1 MDKIKK
7 LYSDW
12 QKKVEDL
19 ADAQKKLAEDTKKY
33 NQDIEDSLRS
43 LQKELDDTTA
53 EYNKFLAETNQ
64 QTGTDI
70 ATRGVEVQNE
80 LKDVEKEIAD
90 LKAKSITDAQDEI
103 DRQRQ
108 LVELESQ
115 KTALLKE
122 QDFIKAN
129 TTEAQRTEAT
139 RVAGL
144 SDAEK
149 IKEDADKQIAEKQ
162 RLFDEEKKRIESLQK
177 INKIF
182 LDLKTLDQKTYDD
195 LIASEKFKAMTQEE
209 QELILKLAREKL
221 ELTMQ
226 KDAVIALQQEIS
238 DKTVE
243 LSNVSTAVQQANI
256 NTLKSEYQVL
266 IGQINQAILA
276 QQRLNALRA
285 SGKGFASGGFTGDGG
300 ANEVAGVV
308 HK

>member
-1 MDKIKK
+1 M
-7 LYSDW
+7 
-12 QKKVEDL
+12 
-19 ADAQKKLAEDTKKY
+19 
-33 NQDIEDSLRS
+33 
-43 LQKELDDTTA
+43 
-53 EYNKFLAETNQ
+53 
-64 QTGTDI
+64 
-70 ATRGVEVQNE
+70 
-80 LKDVEKEIAD
+80 EKEIAD
-90 LKAKSITDAQDEI
+90 LKAKSITDAQDKI

-162 RLFDEEKKRIESLQK
+162 RLFDEEKKRIESLQR
-177 INKIF
+177 INKVF
-182 LDLKTLDQKTYDD
+182 LDLKTLDEKTYNE

-226 KDAVIALQQEIS
+226 KDAIVAMQQEIS
-238 DKTVE
+238 DKTIE
-243 LSNVSTAVQQANI
+243 LSNASTAIQQANI
-256 NTLKSEYQVL
+256 TKLKSEYATL
-266 IGQINQAILA
+266 ISQIQQAIIK
-276 QQRLNALRA
+276 QQQLNALRA
-285 SGKGFASGGFTGDGG
+285 SGGFASGGFTGDG
-300 ANEVAGVV
+300 
-308 HK
+308 